1 MKKIVSMLLA
11 LAMVLTLMAGC
22 NTYTDNGGGST
33 AAAAGTQG
41 AADSGNDESQ
51 GGGEAEPAG
60 TADQEFTL
68 LANGPVTLNPILSQS
83 SNDGDVFYL
92 IYTALMRMYQDEV
105 VFDAAE
111 SVDHNEEYTEYTF
124 HLRDCTFADGVPI
137 TADMFEYT
145 VYCMLTPSFGCGN
158 ADVWF
163 MLEGAEAYNGGE
175 TEDWA
180 TVGCKATDEK
190 TLVFTLAYPD
200 ADFVTEVAADFLIP
214 LEKELVESLGDDLGS
229 AVDKMHYSG
238 PYVLTDW
245 QLESSLT
252 FEKNDNYWDAANT
265 FPVKRVHA
273 IQVSDA
279 NTKVAMFEN
288 GEADAMFVVPPEYID
303 HLGSEV
309 TQAPGNGINMIWLNS
324 QGANGEVMAN
334 SNLGLAL
341 SYALDRE
348 TMMKAIN
355 PTTTAAVRTV
365 SSMFTKEDGTTYQD
379 AYPVDY
385 VGPTGDVEKAKEYLA
400 AALQD
405 LNLSSVDEL
414 PALRYV
420 TYENSEQKLIG
431 EAIIDQWKQNLG
443 INVTLE
449 QYTIGTAIG
458 MFYSGDF
465 DLFDIGIDVGVTCLS
480 TMDSFTAGGSFDNG
494 CWHSDEFDELITQA
508 KYTLDEDERFK
519 LTNQAEQLMLN
530 EAGILPVF
538 FQGHAYAAHDYVEN
552 YVIATIG
559 SGWQLNY
566 LHVNK

>member
-1 MKKIVSMLLA
+1 MKKIVAMLLA
-11 LAMVLTLMAGC
+11 LAMVSTLLAGC
-22 NTYTDNGGGST
+22 NTYTDDGGKT
-33 AAAAGTQG
+33 TAAAGTPDGETGQ
-41 AADSGNDESQ
+41 AQESQ
-51 GGGEAEPAG
+51 GGDVTPAG
-60 TADQEFTL
+60 SKDEEFTL
-68 LANGPVTLNPILSQS
+68 LASGPVTLNPILSQS

-92 IYTALMRMYQDEV
+92 IYTALVRMYQDEV

-111 SVDHNEEYTEYTF
+111 SVEHNEDYTEFTF
-124 HLRDCTFADGVPI
+124 HLRDCTFADGKPI

-158 ADVWF
+158 ADVYF

-175 TEDWA
+175 TDDWA

-190 TLVFTLAYPD
+190 TLVFKLAYPN
-200 ADFVTEVAADFLIP
+200 ADFVTEMAANFLIP
-214 LEKELVESLGDDLGS
+214 LEQELVESLGDDLGS
-229 AVDKMHYSG
+229 SVENMHYSG
-238 PYVLTDW
+238 PYILTDW

-265 FPVKRVHA
+265 FPVKRIHA
-273 IQVSDA
+273 VQVSDA
-279 NTKVAMFEN
+279 NTKVAMYEN
-288 GEADAMFVVPPEYID
+288 GEADAMFLVPAEYLE

-309 TQAPGNGINMIWLNS
+309 SEAPGNGINLIWLNS
-324 QGANGEVMAN
+324 QGANGKLMAN
-334 SNLGLAL
+334 SNFGLAL
-341 SYALDRE
+341 SYAIDRE
-348 TMMKAIN
+348 SMMNAIN
-355 PTTTAAVRTV
+355 PTTEAAVRVV

-385 VGPTGDVEKAKEYLA
+385 VGTNGDVEKAKEYLE
-400 AALQD
+400 AALKD
-405 LNLSSVDEL
+405 LGYSSVDEL

-420 TYENSEQKLIG
+420 TYENAEQKLIG

-443 INVTLE
+443 ISVTLE

-465 DLFDIGIDVGVTCLS
+465 DLFNIGIDVGVSCIS

-494 CWHSDEFDELITQA
+494 CWHSDEFDSLISQA
-508 KYTLDEDERFK
+508 KYATSEDEKFT
-519 LTNQAEQLMLN
+519 LTNQAEQLMLS

-538 FQGHAYAAHDYVEN
+538 FQGHPYAAHDYVEN
-552 YVIATIG
+552 FVVPVIG

-566 LHVNK
+566 LHVNQ